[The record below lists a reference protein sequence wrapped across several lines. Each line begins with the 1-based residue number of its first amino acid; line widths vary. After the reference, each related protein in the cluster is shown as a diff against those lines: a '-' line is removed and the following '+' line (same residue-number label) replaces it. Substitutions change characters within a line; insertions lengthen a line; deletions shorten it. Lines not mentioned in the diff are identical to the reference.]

1 MFARIFTIIALLAG
15 FVPSVSAQQCRTVY
29 NTQTGKLL
37 ERDCSTFQNANRSQT
52 TLTVGQIFLLDS
64 RVQYSHPD
72 HLLKGC
78 SDEEA
83 RNLLLRQVLTLTFHG
98 AANGWAEIDDR
109 SGTNNGSRI
118 GFARGINTALATQC
132 VRVVARPVQQEL
144 VVTTQV
150 AQIGQVLS
158 SERKRPC
165 VKIDGIN
172 YGMLTDAECAV
183 IVPRGARAQEQ
194 LTAPAYCT
202 INYTEEQVPK
212 TKNVVNPSR
221 NFSYCN
227 ELKDR
232 LNRKEININDL

>member
-1 MFARIFTIIALLAG
+1 MFARLLMVLALLAG

-37 ERDCSTFQNANRSQT
+37 ERDCSTFQNANRGQT

-64 RVQYSHPD
+64 RVQYNHPD
-72 HLLKGC
+72 HLLEHC
-78 SDEEA
+78 SDEEE
-83 RNLLLRQVLTLTFHG
+83 RRLFFRQVLTLTFHG
-98 AANGWAEIDDR
+98 AANGWAQTDDR
-109 SGTNNGSRI
+109 YGTNTGSRI

-132 VRVVARPVQQEL
+132 VRVVARSVQQQL

-165 VKIDGIN
+165 VKVNGIN

-194 LTAPAYCT
+194 ASPPAYCPINHNGSVKKVINRERRPEYCDEVVQKLRNGELSFDSLET
-202 INYTEEQVPK
+202 I
-212 TKNVVNPSR
+212 
-221 NFSYCN
+221 
-227 ELKDR
+227 
-232 LNRKEININDL
+232 